1 MLRFS
6 QCDLGLSARERQ
18 VLEWVAHGQTTHQ
31 IAGRLDIGF
40 ETVQT
45 YRRQL
50 RRKLNAENGPHMVAL
65 AFRLGILR

>member
-31 IAGRLDIGF
+31 IA
-40 ETVQT
+40 
-45 YRRQL
+45 
-50 RRKLNAENGPHMVAL
+50 
-65 AFRLGILR
+65 